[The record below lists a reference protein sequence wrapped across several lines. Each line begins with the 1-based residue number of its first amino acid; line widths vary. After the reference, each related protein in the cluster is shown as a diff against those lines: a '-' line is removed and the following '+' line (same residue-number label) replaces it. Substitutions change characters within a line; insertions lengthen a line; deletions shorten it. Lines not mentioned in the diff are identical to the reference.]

1 MGYIK
6 GFFQIELHP
15 ARFNPNCDSFSRDL
29 ESQGMSVDSFSTE
42 GLRNC
47 ESESGMCASSLI
59 STGANDQR
67 IAIFNKTIT

>member
-1 MGYIK
+1 M
-6 GFFQIELHP
+6 F
-15 ARFNPNCDSFSRDL
+15 
-29 ESQGMSVDSFSTE
+29 VDSFSTE

-67 IAIFNKTIT
+67 IAIFSKTIT